1 MLKKLFSLL
10 TARDCELKDRMFR
23 STLLMGG
30 IATVVGIAEVLFIM
44 NLTNL
49 LVWVLISFVV
59 IMSISIYL
67 SFRHNKLD
75 IAAMLVAVVIIVMI
89 FPVMFCLRGGIYSG
103 ATMWFV
109 LGIVY
114 IFIMFNGK
122 KLLMLLTM
130 TVISYSGVFYLAYK
144 FPELIV
150 PLQSELVVYIDSLV
164 SIFIIGI
171 TAGTMLNI
179 QIMVF
184 AEEHKL
190 TIAQK
195 EELEKLSNSK
205 NTLFANMSHEIRTPI
220 NTIIGLNE
228 MILREGPSEKIR
240 EYAQDIHFASKLLL
254 NQVNDILDLSQ
265 MEMNKMSIVQDEYS
279 TANLFGELV
288 ELTKVSAEKK
298 GLELKVDID
307 KNLPSILIGDE
318 KRLKQV
324 ILNLLDNAVKY
335 TIEGSVTLS
344 VNSEIN
350 DYNEATMV
358 IKVADTGIGIRKE
371 DLAYIYDSFKRADEK
386 KNAQILGSGL
396 GLAITKQLVDLMHG
410 ELTVD
415 SIYTKGTTF
424 TAIFTQKI
432 VDSTPIGGGNMLKKA
447 AKESG
452 EYKASFEA
460 PEARV
465 LVVDDNRMN
474 VKVAVS
480 LLGATK
486 VQVDVATSGPECLK
500 MTKNKY
506 YNVILLDHLMPGMD
520 GIQTLKELRTQENGL
535 CRESSVIAL
544 TANAVSGAGEFYME
558 SGFDGYIEKPIK
570 SRMLEKEILRML
582 PHDIIEY
589 HENEDIENQEVRY
602 EEPIKRRKSKKIYI
616 TADCVCDIPE
626 ELLEKYGIK
635 LMYFYIKTPHGRF
648 ADTKEINPESIRQYL
663 SDVDSTAFADGVT
676 VEEVE
681 QFFAET
687 LTQAEHIIHISVGS
701 RCSNAYNTALTA
713 AKCFDHVNVIDSGQ
727 MSCGMGIVT
736 LYAAKLASEGYSV
749 DEIVEQIEKIK
760 KNISTRIIMP
770 GINIFYQNG
779 RVRTI
784 TAKLCRYF
792 NFHPYVAMKKGRA
805 AIVGLLGGNLKSAWR
820 QGIYWHLRNKKK
832 INTDIVFISHVGC
845 SVKQLEWIKKEILKQ
860 VHFEKV
866 IIQGGSAST
875 ACNAG
880 IGTIGISYYV
890 NSKK

>member
-30 IATVVGIAEVLFIM
+30 IATVVGITEVLFIM

-307 KNLPSILIGDE
+307 KNLPLILIGDE

-410 ELTVD
+410 E
-415 SIYTKGTTF
+415 
-424 TAIFTQKI
+424 Q
-432 VDSTPIGGGNMLKKA
+432 IGR
-447 AKESG
+447 
-452 EYKASFEA
+452 AS
-460 PEARV
+460 
-465 LVVDDNRMN
+465 
-474 VKVAVS
+474 
-480 LLGATK
+480 
-486 VQVDVATSGPECLK
+486 
-500 MTKNKY
+500 
-506 YNVILLDHLMPGMD
+506 
-520 GIQTLKELRTQENGL
+520 
-535 CRESSVIAL
+535 CRE
-544 TANAVSGAGEFYME
+544 
-558 SGFDGYIEKPIK
+558 
-570 SRMLEKEILRML
+570 
-582 PHDIIEY
+582 
-589 HENEDIENQEVRY
+589 
-602 EEPIKRRKSKKIYI
+602 
-616 TADCVCDIPE
+616 
-626 ELLEKYGIK
+626 
-635 LMYFYIKTPHGRF
+635 
-648 ADTKEINPESIRQYL
+648 
-663 SDVDSTAFADGVT
+663 
-676 VEEVE
+676 
-681 QFFAET
+681 
-687 LTQAEHIIHISVGS
+687 
-701 RCSNAYNTALTA
+701 
-713 AKCFDHVNVIDSGQ
+713 
-727 MSCGMGIVT
+727 
-736 LYAAKLASEGYSV
+736 
-749 DEIVEQIEKIK
+749 
-760 KNISTRIIMP
+760 
-770 GINIFYQNG
+770 
-779 RVRTI
+779 RV
-784 TAKLCRYF
+784 
-792 NFHPYVAMKKGRA
+792 
-805 AIVGLLGGNLKSAWR
+805 
-820 QGIYWHLRNKKK
+820 
-832 INTDIVFISHVGC
+832 
-845 SVKQLEWIKKEILKQ
+845 
-860 VHFEKV
+860 
-866 IIQGGSAST
+866 
-875 ACNAG
+875 
-880 IGTIGISYYV
+880 
-890 NSKK
+890 